1 MSYMNNNDFAQVLWQ
16 DGTTRLVKV
25 GSYILTTRNVLL
37 FVKDADTY
45 ISGDTEGHFKYGK
58 HTGVNVVTVH
68 SDESPI
74 KISLPTAEGSLIR
87 VDVPGH
93 SVYAMVTKHGL
104 WKTSEGYSYRED
116 QMISYIEELM
126 ITYIDKFYFRVIF
139 DAPESH

>member
-1 MSYMNNNDFAQVLWQ
+1 MSYMNNNDFAQVPWQ
-16 DGTTRLVKV
+16 DGTTRLVKA
-25 GSYILTTRNVLL
+25 GSYILTTTNVLL

-45 ISGDTEGHFKYGK
+45 IRGDTEGHFKYGE
-58 HTGVNVVTVH
+58 HTGVNLVNVS

-93 SVYAMVTKHGL
+93 RVYAMLTKHGL
-104 WKTSEGYSYRED
+104 WKTSEGYSYEEN

-126 ITYIDKFYFRVIF
+126 ITYTDKFYFKVIV
-139 DAPESH
+139 DASETH